1 MGWSLCFGIKFE
13 CHDWGSCNSGGI
25 DTDYKIS
32 GVKTS
37 LVWRDFFILFYF
49 TGIVFVSKM
58 VRSVGTPR
66 WANLHTKTRLK
77 ELELQAQKRKKS
89 EEKNPHNSGK
99 FYDLISA
106 EINSVA

>member
-1 MGWSLCFGIKFE
+1 MWDDHFVLVS
-13 CHDWGSCNSGGI
+13 SNSGGI

-66 WANLHTKTRLK
+66 
-77 ELELQAQKRKKS
+77 
-89 EEKNPHNSGK
+89 
-99 FYDLISA
+99 
-106 EINSVA
+106 